1 MHDSYLP
8 EEMPISSELSF
19 PDLIQGVWLWA
30 YGFGHS
36 AFGLWLWALSFGLF
50 ILRLLV

>member
-8 EEMPISSELSF
+8 EEMVSGLSF
-19 PDLIQGVWLWA
+19 RDLIQGVYLWA

-36 AFGLWLWALSFGLF
+36 VLGISF
-50 ILRLLV
+50 